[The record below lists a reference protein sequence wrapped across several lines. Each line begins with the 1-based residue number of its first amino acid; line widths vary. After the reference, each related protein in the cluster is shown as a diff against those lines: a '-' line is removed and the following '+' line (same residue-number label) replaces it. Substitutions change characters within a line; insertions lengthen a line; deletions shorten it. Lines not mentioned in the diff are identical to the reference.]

1 MSALKKKQ
9 VLFLFILG
17 GIIMLYLLLFLAG
30 IILGAIVSNIIRFE
44 RTSFG
49 KLKIDPKENV
59 CQVCLNTEDV
69 IKSKKKKIV
78 LEIDHH
84 ADLSQK

>member
-1 MSALKKKQ
+1 
-9 VLFLFILG
+9 
-17 GIIMLYLLLFLAG
+17 MLYLLLFLVG
-30 IILGAIVSNIIRFE
+30 IILGAIVSSIIRFE

-78 LEIDHH
+78 LKIDHH